1 MVATG
6 AQPPAQRPKSEF
18 ALETV
23 SVRGME
29 AWREQLYKEEAAQ
42 ERYARRA
49 CSAPVRRELTRP
61 VVYDPPTTLT
71 AMLKTLHSKT
81 SCSHAAD
88 RLLSQRIAQGR
99 PRVPL
104 PVDVYAP
111 PVHPNATCARAVS
124 AKPVRRKLHMGGGY
138 TICPLAPCNRPAH
151 TAASWAPQH
160 SMARAYDG
168 SMRRA
173 SRDAWAA
180 NLAHMRAVTPAPTMP
195 KRGMAPWR

>member
-6 AQPPAQRPKSEF
+6 AQQRPKSEF

-111 PVHPNATCARAVS
+111 PVHPNATWRGGCGRTVWARGWQA
-124 AKPVRRKLHMGGGY
+124 RRAPGDVVLLILLLLSH
-138 TICPLAPCNRPAH
+138 LA
-151 TAASWAPQH
+151 
-160 SMARAYDG
+160 
-168 SMRRA
+168 MRRGRVA
-173 SRDAWAA
+173 DLGQA
-180 NLAHMRAVTPAPTMP
+180 
-195 KRGMAPWR
+195 